1 MSKERE
7 LLNKAIE
14 LIQIVSMVESIGK
27 VSPDFGSEL
36 ILEIQE
42 LLAQPV
48 KYQFTTRLDQE
59 PVMYQYRDKLD
70 GKDWGRWNLCNKI
83 DYEDYKNNPTFQ
95 HWTYQTRKLLA
106 QPEQEPVA
114 WLSISDIEW
123 MNIVNSPKILELTDG
138 RHNSE
143 EAVNLAVKMTEEKC
157 KKNNS
162 DSIPKPE
169 PFGPEERQRISKAY
183 STRAEQVAFEEGII
197 FAEISYGIGVD
208 NEC

>member
-106 QPEQEPVA
+106 QPEPTAEPVA
-114 WLSISDIEW
+114 WMWDEMFCEDWTTVSSVIKPSKSKYVDNVRPLYLAPPKREPLI
-123 MNIVNSPKILELTDG
+123 NIYVLNAFKADD
-138 RHNSE
+138 
-143 EAVNLAVKMTEEKC
+143 EATH
-157 KKNNS
+157 
-162 DSIPKPE
+162 P
-169 PFGPEERQRISKAY
+169 Y
-183 STRAEQVAFEEGII
+183 SYWAGVE
-197 FAEISYGIGVD
+197 FAEKHHGIGG
-208 NEC
+208 EE

>member
-7 LLNKAIE
+7 LLNRSRYNLDREYCAD
-14 LIQIVSMVESIGK
+14 LI
-27 VSPDFGSEL
+27 D
-36 ILEIQE
+36 EIQE

-106 QPEQEPVA
+106 QPTLEP
-114 WLSISDIEW
+114 LSDE
-123 MNIVNSPKILELTDG
+123 KILAEID
-138 RHNSE
+138 
-143 EAVNLAVKMTEEKC
+143 
-157 KKNNS
+157 NNG
-162 DSIPKPE
+162 
-169 PFGPEERQRISKAY
+169 PFFKYR
-183 STRAEQVAFEEGII
+183 TFVMGIK
-197 FAEISYGIGVD
+197 FAEKAHGIGG
-208 NEC
+208 EE